1 MTFSAGVLG
10 AVFLTGLL
18 GGVHC
23 MGMCGGIVAALSGTG
38 GSSRVGLQLGYNLG
52 RITSYTAAGAVAGF
66 AGSLG
71 LLLDGALPV
80 QLALYIL
87 ANLVLIAL
95 GLYLAGVSHVAT
107 ALERLGTGL
116 WRRIQPVA
124 AKLLP
129 ADTLPKAVALGLL
142 WGWIPCGLVYGILVT
157 AVLSGDPLT
166 GAATMAAFGAGTL
179 PNLLLAG
186 IAWRKLRGLTRARP
200 VRVAS
205 GALVLGFGLYGLAHA
220 ASLGEHIRGGVL
232 CIG

>member
-38 GSSRVGLQLGYNLG
+38 GSSRLGVQLGYNFG
-52 RITSYTAAGAVAGF
+52 RIASYTAAGALAGF
-66 AGSLG
+66 VGSLG

-80 QLALYIL
+80 QLALYVL
-87 ANLVLIAL
+87 ANLVLVAL

-107 ALERLGTGL
+107 AVERLGTGL
-116 WRRIQPVA
+116 WRHIQPVA
-124 AKLLP
+124 ARLLP
-129 ADTLPKAVALGLL
+129 ADTLPKAAALGLL
-142 WGWIPCGLVYGILVT
+142 WGWIPCGLVYGVLVT

-186 IAWRKLRGLTRARP
+186 IAWRKLRGLAQARP
-200 VRVAS
+200 VRLAS
-205 GALVLGFGLYGLAHA
+205 GALVLGFGVYGLAHA
-220 ASLGEHIRGGVL
+220 VSLSEHIRGGVL